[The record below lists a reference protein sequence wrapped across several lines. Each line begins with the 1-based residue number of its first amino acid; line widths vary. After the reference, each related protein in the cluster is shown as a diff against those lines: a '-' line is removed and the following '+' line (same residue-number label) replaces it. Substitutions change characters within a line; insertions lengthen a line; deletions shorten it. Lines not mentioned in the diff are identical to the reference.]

1 MMMIDLPTYY
11 PWSGRKKKSFRPLT
25 YIKLAALILIAIT
38 VLPVIVLRWFPP
50 PTSAFMMQQYVL
62 ARWNGQNNSHI
73 RYQWVDLEKISPHA
87 VQAVIAAEDQK
98 FSNHWGFDREAIAEA
113 WEERR
118 KGTRIRG
125 ASTITQQVAK
135 NLFLWPGK
143 TFVRKGIEAY
153 FTVLIEALWS
163 KSRIVEIYL
172 NIVQL
177 GRGVYGISEAGK
189 IFFGKAPSELNRKEC
204 ALIAAALPNPLRLRI
219 DRPSEYMRQRT
230 QQILKEM
237 SRMGRI
243 ELSHTDRFF
252 LFTSTH
258 ASLFSR
264 YSVEGDLSHWPR
276 KVYFS
281 PDKKFSGT

>member
-1 MMMIDLPTYY
+1 MMIDLPTYY
-11 PWSGRKKKSFRPLT
+11 PWSGRKKKSIHPLT
-25 YIKLAALILIAIT
+25 YIKRAALILFIVS
-38 VLPVIVLRWFPP
+38 VLPVIALRWFPP
-50 PTSAFMMQQYVL
+50 PTSAFMLQQYVL
-62 ARWNGQNNSHI
+62 ARWSNQDDSHI
-73 RYQWVDLEKISPHA
+73 HYRWVDLEEISPHA

-98 FSNHWGFDREAIAEA
+98 FSIHWGFDREAIAEA
-113 WEERR
+113 WKERR

-143 TFVRKGIEAY
+143 TFIRKGIEAY

-172 NIVQL
+172 NIVQF
-177 GRGVYGISEAGK
+177 GRNVYGISEAGK
-189 IFFGKAPSELNRKEC
+189 IFFGKAPSDLNRKEC
-204 ALIAAALPNPLRLRI
+204 ALMAAALPNPLRLRI

-243 ELSHTDRFF
+243 DLSRSVRLIFF
-252 LFTSTH
+252 SSTH
-258 ASLFSR
+258 AILFSR
-264 YSVEGDLSHWPR
+264 YSVENDISH
-276 KVYFS
+276 
-281 PDKKFSGT
+281 

>member
-1 MMMIDLPTYY
+1 MMIDLPTYY

-25 YIKLAALILIAIT
+25 YIKLAALILFT
-38 VLPVIVLRWFPP
+38 VTVVPVIALRWFPP
-50 PTSAFMMQQYVL
+50 PTSAFMLQQYVL
-62 ARWNGQNNSHI
+62 SRWNNQHDIHI
-73 RYQWVDLEKISPHA
+73 HYRWVDLEKISPHA

-98 FSNHWGFDREAIAEA
+98 FSNHWGFDREAIVEA

-189 IFFGKAPSELNRKEC
+189 IFFGKAPSDLNRKEC

-243 ELSHTDRFF
+243 ELSHSER
-252 LFTSTH
+252 LFWYFSIH

-264 YSVEGDLSHWPR
+264 YSVEDDLLH
-276 KVYFS
+276 KLGEVYFS
-281 PDKKFSGT
+281 LDKKFSGT

>member
-1 MMMIDLPTYY
+1 MIDLPTYY

-25 YIKLAALILIAIT
+25 YMKRAVLILFTVT
-38 VLPVIVLRWFPP
+38 VLPVIALRWFPP
-50 PTSAFMMQQYVL
+50 PTSAFMLQQYVL
-62 ARWNGQNNSHI
+62 ARWNDQNDSHI
-73 RYQWVDLEKISPHA
+73 HYRWVDLEKISPHA

-113 WEERR
+113 WKERR

-143 TFVRKGIEAY
+143 TFIRKGIEAY

-172 NIVQL
+172 NIVQF
-177 GRGVYGISEAGK
+177 GRNVYGISEAGK
-189 IFFGKAPSELNRKEC
+189 IFFGKAPSDLNREEC
-204 ALIAAALPNPLRLRI
+204 ALMAAALPNPLRLRI

-243 ELSHTDRFF
+243 KLSHSARLIFF
-252 LFTSTH
+252 SSTQ
-258 ASLFSR
+258 ASLLSR
-264 YSVEGDLSHWPR
+264 YSV
-276 KVYFS
+276 
-281 PDKKFSGT
+281 